1 MDDGPPLLVDDSS
14 DSSGSELGAP
24 LLGDSEDDSSDSDL
38 EWPEDC
44 SDCSA
49 CSDSDELGTAR
60 RSATQQPS
68 FELLLGTGVG
78 GWRVP
83 QYVSQQHMVVAR
95 SWAST
100 FGILAND
107 DADADDADQH
117 GTRSLKSIYTNSR
130 STALAAV
137 NITN

>member
-1 MDDGPPLLVDDSS
+1 MKIVDFSIPGRSRPGPALLVDDSS

-60 RSATQQPS
+60 RSATQQPCRLV
-68 FELLLGTGVG
+68 LLLHLLLMMLMLMMLMMLMLMMLISMGQGPSNLYIQPPD
-78 GWRVP
+78 RP
-83 QYVSQQHMVVAR
+83 P
-95 SWAST
+95 
-100 FGILAND
+100 
-107 DADADDADQH
+107 
-117 GTRSLKSIYTNSR
+117 
-130 STALAAV
+130 LAAV
-137 NITN
+137 NW

>member
-1 MDDGPPLLVDDSS
+1 MKIVDFSIPGRSRPGPALLVDDSS

-95 SWAST
+95 C
-100 FGILAND
+100 
-107 DADADDADQH
+107 
-117 GTRSLKSIYTNSR
+117 
-130 STALAAV
+130 
-137 NITN
+137 